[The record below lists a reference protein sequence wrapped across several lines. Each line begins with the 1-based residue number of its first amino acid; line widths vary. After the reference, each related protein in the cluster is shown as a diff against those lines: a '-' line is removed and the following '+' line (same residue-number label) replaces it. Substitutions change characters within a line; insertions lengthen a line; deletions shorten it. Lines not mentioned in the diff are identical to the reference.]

1 MFFVRMLACV
11 FARLW
16 SDGFSW
22 LVRTTPRSYSYAHF
36 CRDLDELAS
45 ALQMPHFCVAG
56 HSSGGPYA
64 LAAAALLPERV
75 LACAAVSSDP
85 PYNHPRCPD
94 VVRVSDS
101 MASDQKGGFYGR

>member
-1 MFFVRMLACV
+1 MSFSYVLRSLIARVALCGFVWV
-11 FARLW
+11 
-16 SDGFSW
+16 
-22 LVRTTPRSYSYAHF
+22 VRTTPRSYSYAHF

-45 ALQMPHFCVAG
+45 ALEMPHFCVAG